1 MAFEIETTSYCE
13 NGISPRW
20 VWWIRGIQGT
30 QRFGLVGTDEQG
42 RGLFL
47 YEHEGDK
54 QPRREV
60 LISAELFELPANCSK
75 ADANETLRLTL
86 AELGWH
92 IAEADR
98 RNAATKTSKG
108 RTDSS
113 Q

>member
-20 VWWIRGIQGT
+20 VWWIRGIAGT

-47 YEHEGDK
+47 YEHDGDK

-60 LISAELFELPANCSK
+60 LVSADLFGLPPNCSK
-75 ADANETLRLTL
+75 ALANETLRLTL
-86 AELGWH
+86 AGLGWH
-92 IAEADR
+92 VGDTGKSPASDKHGSLEC
-98 RNAATKTSKG
+98 
-108 RTDSS
+108 
-113 Q
+113 

>member
-20 VWWIRGIQGT
+20 VWWVRGIAGS
-30 QRFGLVGTDEQG
+30 QRFGLLGTDEQG

-54 QPRREV
+54 QPRREQ
-60 LISAELFELPANCSK
+60 LIAGEEFCLHGISSK
-75 ADANETLRLTL
+75 TEANERLQAGLVT
-86 AELGWH
+86 LGWL
-92 IAEADR
+92 
-98 RNAATKTSKG
+98 NTVSKPA
-108 RTDSS
+108 

>member
-20 VWWIRGIQGT
+20 VWWIRGVAST

-47 YEHEGDK
+47 YEHDGDK

-60 LISAELFELPANCSK
+60 LVSCELFELPANCSK
-75 ADANETLRLTL
+75 PQANETLRLTL
-86 AELGWH
+86 ASLGWLVDDQGKSSAH
-92 IAEADR
+92 AR
-98 RNAATKTSKG
+98 PTSG
-108 RTDSS
+108 SLDG
-113 Q
+113 